1 MHNPA
6 DDPAIINPFLTANIG
21 RQMRLNASP
30 LLVIKPKQIPAHDP
44 DPLPKRIRIVWNQDC
59 FACAP
64 NLMGFDP
71 NRPYALF
78 ISAARLFR

>member
-6 DDPAIINPFLTANIG
+6 DDPAIINPFLTANIS
-21 RQMRLNASP
+21 RQIRFNASP

-64 NLMGFDP
+64 KLMGFDP
-71 NRPYALF
+71 SSTSPNA
-78 ISAARLFR
+78 